1 MAVELGASRLLA
13 PYFSSAQI
21 VWTIIIGTIMI
32 AMALG
37 NVFGGKWADKNPDPD
52 RLYRRILIAAVW
64 IGCIPVLGK
73 YLVVLISGA
82 LVLVVNNGFLI
93 LAAFVS
99 CFVIFVFPLFLLGTV
114 TPGLVKATTDSLK
127 DNARVVGRL
136 GACDTIGSIIGTFAP
151 TFLTIPAFGTSI
163 SFLITSG
170 VLLALCLTY
179 FISEFRTRQHLTA
192 IIISVLVFALCCVTG
207 WRSNFAFWERHLAYE
222 GESIYNYLQVRD
234 TKDSTILS
242 TNVLFGVQSVTMKR
256 PGLTGM
262 YYDYALA
269 APAMAGVGQ
278 KESHADQNPN
288 LLVLGMG
295 TGTYARQCEHFY
307 PSMHTTGVEIDRKIT
322 DLSYKYFGASRKAK
336 TYTYAAR
343 AFLSADRTQTGRD
356 RRYNVIM
363 VDAYQDITIPFQMS
377 SVEFFRLVRSHL
389 KPGGVM
395 VVNLNMRSADRSLR
409 GRDINTHLSD
419 TIATVFP
426 HVYMVNV
433 PDYTNRELFATDS
446 PDALDH
452 LSLVQS
458 SHRGTALA
466 GLLGRIRSQL
476 VVYHSHHLP
485 AMTDDKAPVELLG
498 MREIDS
504 IIREQLQYYKNIFR
518 TQGLQGLLSAA

>member
-1 MAVELGASRLLA
+1 M
-13 PYFSSAQI
+13 
-21 VWTIIIGTIMI
+21 
-32 AMALG
+32 
-37 NVFGGKWADKNPDPD
+37 
-52 RLYRRILIAAVW
+52 
-64 IGCIPVLGK
+64 
-73 YLVVLISGA
+73 
-82 LVLVVNNGFLI
+82 
-93 LAAFVS
+93 AAFVS

-179 FISEFRTRQHLTA
+179 FISEFRTRRHLTA
-192 IIISVLVFALCCVTG
+192 IIVSLLVFALCCATG

-269 APAMAGVGQ
+269 APAMAGVG
-278 KESHADQNPN
+278 ERGTRADRKPN

-295 TGTYARQCEHFY
+295 TGTYARQCERFY
-307 PSMHTTGVEIDRKIT
+307 PSMRTTGVEIDRKIT
-322 DLSYKYFGASRKAK
+322 DLSYRYFGASHAAR
-336 TYTYAAR
+336 TYTYDAR
-343 AFLSADRTQTGRD
+343 AFLAADRTPQGRD
-356 RRYNVIM
+356 RRYSVIM

-377 SVEFFRLVRSHL
+377 SVEFFRLVRAHL

-395 VVNLNMRSADRSLR
+395 VVNLNMRSGDKALR

-426 HVYMVNV
+426 HVYMVDV

-446 PDALDH
+446 PDALERLERVRDAQEGTD
-452 LSLVQS
+452 LGDLLDRIDASLV
-458 SHRGTALA
+458 RY
-466 GLLGRIRSQL
+466 R
-476 VVYHSHHLP
+476 SHHLP

-504 IIREQLQYYKNIFR
+504 IIREQLRYYKNIFR